1 MGGIRI
7 DTKNEVLDAQGK
19 TIAGL
24 FAAGETTG
32 GIHGANRLGGN
43 AVCDIMVN
51 GRQAGR
57 SAAAY
62 VAK

>member
-7 DTKNEVLDAQGK
+7 DTRNQVIDTSGAP
-19 TIAGL
+19 IAGL

-57 SAAAY
+57 SAAEYLAG
-62 VAK
+62 